1 MVILQR
7 WQDQAFGLL
16 EKRIWKVYKMAQ
28 KNDNKNL
35 DTFLWVG
42 VSARG
47 KKMEGE
53 FSGSSIA
60 LVKAQLRKQGITPSK
75 VKRKPKPLFGIKSV
89 QKVTPKDIALITR
102 QIATMLMAGVP
113 LIQSIEMI
121 GSGAQNKSVAKL
133 MESIGDDVKAGM
145 PLSQSLRKH
154 PRYFDDLYCDLVASG
169 EQSGALDK
177 IFDRVALYKE
187 KAEALKSKI
196 KKAMFYPIAVL
207 VVALIV
213 TSILLIFVVP
223 QFQDIFNGFGAEL
236 PAFTLMVIG
245 ISEFMQEY
253 WWMMLIAIIVVGYAY
268 KEALLKSKKLRDA
281 NDRAILK
288 LPVIGMILNKAAV
301 ARYARTL
308 STTFAAG
315 VPLVDALDSA
325 AGASGNAVYRYAILE
340 IKAEVSSGNLM
351 NWAMKNSNIFPD
363 MVVQMVAIGE
373 ESGSLDGMLAKVA
386 TIYEQEV
393 DDAVDGL
400 SSLLEPLIMAV
411 LGVLVGGLIVAM
423 YLPIFQLGSVV

>member
-1 MVILQR
+1 MATSPTI
-7 WQDQAFGLL
+7 F
-16 EKRIWKVYKMAQ
+16 VYNGSNRRGQVVKGEISAMSIVEA
-28 KNDNKNL
+28 KN
-35 DTFLWVG
+35 
-42 VSARG
+42 
-47 KKMEGE
+47 
-53 FSGSSIA
+53 
-60 LVKAQLRKQGITPSK
+60 QLRRQGISALR
-75 VKRKPKPLFGIKSV
+75 VKKLAKPLFGGSEKIKPV
-89 QKVTPKDIALITR
+89 DIALLSR
-102 QIATMLMAGVP
+102 QIATMLSAGVT
-113 LIQSIEMI
+113 LIQTIEMI
-121 GSGAQNKSVAKL
+121 ASGHANKTMRTLLCEIGASV
-133 MESIGDDVKAGM
+133 SAGN
-145 PLSQSLRKH
+145 PLSATLRKY
-154 PRYFDDLYCDLVASG
+154 PDYFDDLYCDLVETG
-169 EQSGALDK
+169 EQSGALET
-177 IFDRVALYKE
+177 IYDRIAIYKE
-187 KAEALKSKI
+187 KSEALKSKI
-196 KKAMFYPIAVL
+196 KKAMFYPIAVM

-223 QFQDIFNGFGAEL
+223 QFQDIFAGFGAEL
-236 PAFTLMVIG
+236 PAFTLFVIA
-245 ISEFMQEY
+245 ISEFMQAN
-253 WWMMLIAIIVVGYAY
+253 WWIALIAVVAFGYIF
-268 KEALLKSKKLRDA
+268 KEASLRSLALRDA
-281 NDRAILK
+281 TDRAILK

-340 IKAEVSSGNLM
+340 IKAEVSSGNQM
-351 NWAMKNSNIFPD
+351 NWAMRNSKIFPD

-423 YLPIFQLGSVV
+423 YLPIFQLGSVI

>member
-1 MVILQR
+1 
-7 WQDQAFGLL
+7 
-16 EKRIWKVYKMAQ
+16 MAKQ
-28 KNDNKNL
+28 PENKSL
-35 DTFLWVG
+35 DTFQWVG

-47 KKMEGE
+47 KKLEGE
-53 FSGSSIA
+53 LSGQSIA
-60 LVKAQLRKQGITPSK
+60 LVKAQLRKQGIIPSK
-75 VKRKPKPLFGIKSV
+75 VKRKAKPLFGARV
-89 QKVTPKDIALITR
+89 QKITAKDIALITR

-121 GSGAQNKSVAKL
+121 GSGAKNKSVAKL
-133 MESIGDDVKAGM
+133 MEGIGDDVKAGI
-145 PLSQSLRKH
+145 PLSQALRKH
-154 PRYFDDLYCDLVASG
+154 PRHFDDLYCDLVASG

-223 QFQDIFNGFGAEL
+223 QFQEIFNGFGAEL

-253 WWMMLIAIIVVGYAY
+253 WWMMLIAIAAAGFAY

-288 LPVIGMILNKAAV
+288 LPVSGMILNKAAV

-351 NWAMKNSNIFPD
+351 NWAMRNTKIFPD

-423 YLPIFQLGSVV
+423 YLPIFQLGSVI

>member
-1 MVILQR
+1 
-7 WQDQAFGLL
+7 
-16 EKRIWKVYKMAQ
+16 MAQ

>member
-1 MVILQR
+1 MAKKQ
-7 WQDQAFGLL
+7 QDKG
-16 EKRIWKVYKMAQ
+16 
-28 KNDNKNL
+28 L
-35 DTFLWVG
+35 DTFQWVG

-47 KKMEGE
+47 KRLEGE
-53 FSGSSIA
+53 LTASSIA

-75 VKRKPKPLFGIKSV
+75 VKRKPKPLFGIENK
-89 QKVTPKDIALITR
+89 QKITPKDIALVTR

-121 GSGAQNKSVAKL
+121 GSGSTNKSIGKL
-133 MESIGDDVKAGM
+133 MKTIGDEVKAGQ
-145 PLSQSLRKH
+145 PLSASLRKH

-177 IFDRVALYKE
+177 IFDRVAIYKE
-187 KAEALKSKI
+187 KSEALKSKI
-196 KKAMFYPIAVL
+196 KKAMFYPISVL
-207 VVALIV
+207 VIAGIV

-223 QFQDIFNGFGAEL
+223 QFQDIFAGFGAEL
-236 PAFTLMVIG
+236 PPFTLFVIG
-245 ISEFMQEY
+245 ISDFMQAY
-253 WWMMLIAIIVVGYAY
+253 WWIILIAMFVFGYAF
-268 KEALLKSKKLRDA
+268 KEAKLRSLKLRDA
-281 NDRAILK
+281 TDRAILK

-325 AGASGNAVYRYAILE
+325 AGASGNAVYRYAILD
-340 IKAEVSSGNLM
+340 IKAEVSSGNQM
-351 NWAMKNSNIFPD
+351 NWAMRNSKIFPD
-363 MVVQMVAIGE
+363 MVIQMVAIGE

-411 LGVLVGGLIVAM
+411 LGVLVGGLIIAM
-423 YLPIFQLGSVV
+423 YLPIFQLGSVI

>member
-1 MVILQR
+1 MVKQP
-7 WQDQAFGLL
+7 
-16 EKRIWKVYKMAQ
+16 
-28 KNDNKNL
+28 NKNL
-35 DTFLWVG
+35 DTFQWIG
-42 VSARG
+42 VSTRG
-47 KKMEGE
+47 KRLEGE
-53 FSGSSIA
+53 MTGSSIA

-75 VKRKPKPLFGIKSV
+75 VKRKAKPLFGLAST
-89 QKVTPKDIALITR
+89 QKITPKDIALVTR
-102 QIATMLMAGVP
+102 QIATMLTAGVP

-121 GSGAQNKSVAKL
+121 GSGSSNKSVSKL
-133 MESIGDDVKAGM
+133 MDNIAGEVKAGQ
-145 PLSQSLRKH
+145 PLSQALRRH

-177 IFDRVALYKE
+177 IFDRVAIYKE
-187 KAEALKSKI
+187 KSEALKSKI

-207 VVALIV
+207 VIALIV

-223 QFQDIFNGFGAEL
+223 QFQDIFAGFGAEL
-236 PAFTLMVIG
+236 PAFTLFVIG

-253 WWMMLIAIIVVGYAY
+253 WWIILIIMFAFGWAF
-268 KEALLKSKKLRDA
+268 KEAHLKSLKLRDA
-281 NDRAILK
+281 TDRAILK

-325 AGASGNAVYRYAILE
+325 AGASGNAVYRYAILD
-340 IKAEVSSGNLM
+340 IKAEVSSGNQM
-351 NWAMKNSNIFPD
+351 NWAMRNSKIFPD
-363 MVVQMVAIGE
+363 MVIQMVAIGE
-373 ESGSLDGMLAKVA
+373 ESGSLDSMLAKVA

-400 SSLLEPLIMAV
+400 SSLLEPMIMAV
-411 LGVLVGGLIVAM
+411 LGVLVGGLIIAM
-423 YLPIFQLGSVV
+423 YLPIFQLGSVI

>member
-1 MVILQR
+1 
-7 WQDQAFGLL
+7 
-16 EKRIWKVYKMAQ
+16 MAKETDKKGQ
-28 KNDNKNL
+28 
-35 DTFLWVG
+35 DTFEWVG

-47 KKMEGE
+47 KRLEGE
-53 FSGSSIA
+53 MNGMSIA

-75 VKRKPKPLFGIKSV
+75 VKRKAKPLFGARM
-89 QKVTPKDIALITR
+89 QKITAKDIALVTR

-121 GSGAQNKSVAKL
+121 GTGATNKSVGKL
-133 MESIGDDVKAGM
+133 MATIGDEVKAGGT
-145 PLSQSLRKH
+145 LSNALRKH

-187 KAEALKSKI
+187 KSEALKSKI

-223 QFQDIFNGFGAEL
+223 QFQDIFAGFGAEL
-236 PAFTLMVIG
+236 PAFTLMVIA

-253 WWMMLIAIIVVGYAY
+253 WWIILIALFGFGYAY

-281 NDRAILK
+281 TDRAILK
-288 LPVIGMILNKAAV
+288 MPVIGMILNKAAV

-315 VPLVDALDSA
+315 VPLVDALDS
-325 AGASGNAVYRYAILE
+325 
-340 IKAEVSSGNLM
+340 
-351 NWAMKNSNIFPD
+351 
-363 MVVQMVAIGE
+363 
-373 ESGSLDGMLAKVA
+373 
-386 TIYEQEV
+386 
-393 DDAVDGL
+393 GL
-400 SSLLEPLIMAV
+400 CVIQKYS
-411 LGVLVGGLIVAM
+411 
-423 YLPIFQLGSVV
+423 PIW

>member
-1 MVILQR
+1 MAKQ
-7 WQDQAFGLL
+7 Q
-16 EKRIWKVYKMAQ
+16 EKKGQ
-28 KNDNKNL
+28 
-35 DTFLWVG
+35 DTFVWVG

-47 KKMEGE
+47 KKLEGE
-53 FSGSSIA
+53 LTGNSIA

-75 VKRKPKPLFGIKSV
+75 VKRKPKPLFGTRL
-89 QKVTPKDIALITR
+89 QKITPKDIAMVTR

-121 GSGAQNKSVAKL
+121 GTGATNKSLGKL
-133 MESIGDDVKAGM
+133 METIADEVKAGQ
-145 PLSQSLRKH
+145 PLSTALRKH

-187 KAEALKSKI
+187 KSEALKSKI

-207 VVALIV
+207 VIALIV

-223 QFQDIFNGFGAEL
+223 QFQDIFAGFGAEL
-236 PAFTLMVIG
+236 PAFTLLVIA

-253 WWMMLIAIIVVGYAY
+253 WWVIALIIAAFGYGY
-268 KEALLKSKKLRDA
+268 KEALLKSQKLRDA
-281 NDRAILK
+281 TDRLILK

-325 AGASGNAVYRYAILE
+325 AGASGNAVYRYAILD
-340 IKAEVSSGNLM
+340 IKLEVSSGNQM
-351 NWAMKNSNIFPD
+351 NWAMRNSKIFPD
-363 MVVQMVAIGE
+363 MVIQMVAIGE

-411 LGVLVGGLIVAM
+411 LGVLVGGLIIAM
-423 YLPIFQLGSVV
+423 YLPIFQLGSVI

>member
-1 MVILQR
+1 
-7 WQDQAFGLL
+7 
-16 EKRIWKVYKMAQ
+16 MA
-28 KNDNKNL
+28 KAKESNSL
-35 DTFLWVG
+35 DTFMWSG
-42 VSARG
+42 VSSRG

-53 FSGSSIA
+53 LTGSSVA
-60 LVKAQLRKQGITPSK
+60 LIKAQLRKQGITPHK
-75 VKRKPKPLFGIKSV
+75 VKRKPKPLFGIQSI
-89 QKVTPKDIALITR
+89 QKITPKDIALITR
-102 QIATMLMAGVP
+102 QIATMLLAGVP

-121 GSGAQNKSVAKL
+121 GSGVKNKSVAKL
-133 MESIGDDVKAGM
+133 MENIGDDVKAGM

-169 EQSGALDK
+169 EQSGSLDK

-236 PAFTLMVIG
+236 PAFTLFVIR
-245 ISEFMQEY
+245 ISDFMQEY
-253 WWMMLIAIIVVGYAY
+253 WWMMLIAVVATGYAY

-351 NWAMKNSNIFPD
+351 NWAMKNSKIFPD

-423 YLPIFQLGSVV
+423 YLPIFQLGSVI

>member
-1 MVILQR
+1 MSKQSS
-7 WQDQAFGLL
+7 
-16 EKRIWKVYKMAQ
+16 
-28 KNDNKNL
+28 NKEL
-35 DTFLWVG
+35 DTFQWVG
-42 VSARG
+42 VNSRG
-47 KKMEGE
+47 KKLEGE
-53 FSGSSIA
+53 LSSASIA

-75 VKRKPKPLFGIKSV
+75 VKRKAKPLFGIKHV
-89 QKVTPKDIALITR
+89 QKITAKDIALITR

-121 GSGAQNKSVAKL
+121 GSGAKNKSVARL
-133 MESIGDDVKAGM
+133 MEEIGDEVKAGV
-145 PLSQSLRKH
+145 PLSQALRKH

-223 QFQDIFNGFGAEL
+223 QFQEIFNGFGAEL

-253 WWMMLIAIIVVGYAY
+253 WWIMLIAVIAFGYAY

-351 NWAMKNSNIFPD
+351 NWAMRNSKIFPD
-363 MVVQMVAIGE
+363 MVIQMVAIGE

-411 LGVLVGGLIVAM
+411 LGVLVGGLIIAM

>member
-1 MVILQR
+1 MAKRQ
-7 WQDQAFGLL
+7 
-16 EKRIWKVYKMAQ
+16 EKKGQ
-28 KNDNKNL
+28 
-35 DTFLWVG
+35 DTFVWVG

-47 KKMEGE
+47 KKLEGE
-53 FSGSSIA
+53 LIGNSIA

-75 VKRKPKPLFGIKSV
+75 VKRKPKPLFGTRL
-89 QKVTPKDIALITR
+89 QKITPKDIAMVTR

-121 GSGAQNKSVAKL
+121 GTGATNKSLGKL
-133 MESIGDDVKAGM
+133 METIADEVKAGQ
-145 PLSQSLRKH
+145 PLSSALKKH

-187 KAEALKSKI
+187 KSEALKSKI

-236 PAFTLMVIG
+236 PAFTLFVIG

-253 WWMMLIAIIVVGYAY
+253 WWVIALIIAAFGYGY
-268 KEALLKSKKLRDA
+268 KEALLKSQKLRDA
-281 NDRAILK
+281 TDRLILK

-325 AGASGNAVYRYAILE
+325 AGASGNAVYRYAILD
-340 IKAEVSSGNLM
+340 IKLEVSSGNQM
-351 NWAMKNSNIFPD
+351 NWAMRNSKIFPD
-363 MVVQMVAIGE
+363 MVIQMVAIGE

-411 LGVLVGGLIVAM
+411 LGVLVGGLIIAM
-423 YLPIFQLGSVV
+423 YLPIFQLGAVV

>member
-1 MVILQR
+1 
-7 WQDQAFGLL
+7 
-16 EKRIWKVYKMAQ
+16 MA
-28 KNDNKNL
+28 KKDNTGL
-35 DTFLWVG
+35 DTFQWIG

-47 KKMEGE
+47 KRLEGE
-53 FSGSSIA
+53 MAGASIA

-75 VKRKPKPLFGIKSV
+75 VKRKAKPLFGVRMQAI
-89 QKVTPKDIALITR
+89 TPKDIALVTR

-121 GSGAQNKSVAKL
+121 GSGSSNKSVSKL
-133 MESIGDDVKAGM
+133 METIADEVKAGQ
-145 PLSQSLRKH
+145 PLSQALRRH

-177 IFDRVALYKE
+177 IFDRVAIYKE
-187 KAEALKSKI
+187 KSEALKSKI

-207 VVALIV
+207 VIALIV

-223 QFQDIFNGFGAEL
+223 QFQDIFAGFGAEL
-236 PAFTLMVIG
+236 PAFTLFVIA

-253 WWMMLIAIIVVGYAY
+253 WWMMLIVIVAFGWAF
-268 KEALLKSKKLRDA
+268 KEAHLKSLKLRDA
-281 NDRAILK
+281 TDRAILK
-288 LPVIGMILNKAAV
+288 LPVIGIILNKAAV

-325 AGASGNAVYRYAILE
+325 AGASGNAVYRYAILD
-340 IKAEVSSGNLM
+340 IKAEVSSGNQM
-351 NWAMKNSNIFPD
+351 NWAMRNSKIFPD
-363 MVVQMVAIGE
+363 MVIQMVAIGE
-373 ESGSLDGMLAKVA
+373 ESGSLDGMLGKVA

-400 SSLLEPLIMAV
+400 SSLLEPMIMAV
-411 LGVLVGGLIVAM
+411 LGVLVGGLIIAM
-423 YLPIFQLGSVV
+423 YLPIFQLGAVV

>member
-1 MVILQR
+1 M
-7 WQDQAFGLL
+7 
-16 EKRIWKVYKMAQ
+16 
-28 KNDNKNL
+28 NKNSDQMNK

-47 KKMEGE
+47 KRLEGE
-53 FSGSSIA
+53 MSGASIA

-75 VKRKPKPLFGIKSV
+75 VKRKAKPLFGIQNM
-89 QKVTPKDIALITR
+89 QKITPKDIALVTR

-121 GSGAQNKSVAKL
+121 GTGATNKSVGKL
-133 MESIGDDVKAGM
+133 METIGDEVKAGGT
-145 PLSQSLRKH
+145 LSEALRKH

-187 KAEALKSKI
+187 KSEALKSKI

-253 WWMMLIAIIVVGYAY
+253 WWMMLIALVGFGWAY

-325 AGASGNAVYRYAILE
+325 AGASGNAVYRYAILD
-340 IKAEVSSGNLM
+340 IKAEVSSGNQM
-351 NWAMKNSNIFPD
+351 NWAMRNSKIFPD
-363 MVVQMVAIGE
+363 MVIQMVAIGE

-386 TIYEQEV
+386 NIYEQEV

-411 LGVLVGGLIVAM
+411 LGVLVGGLIIAM
-423 YLPIFQLGSVV
+423 YLPIFQLGSVI

>member
-1 MVILQR
+1 MS
-7 WQDQAFGLL
+7 
-16 EKRIWKVYKMAQ
+16 
-28 KNDNKNL
+28 NKKDTGNNSL

-42 VSARG
+42 VNARG
-47 KKMEGE
+47 KKLEGE
-53 FSGSSIA
+53 LSGQSIA

-75 VKRKPKPLFGIKSV
+75 VKRKAKPLFGIKSV
-89 QKVTPKDIALITR
+89 QKITPKDIALITR

-121 GSGAQNKSVAKL
+121 SSGAKNKSVAKL
-133 MESIGDDVKAGM
+133 MENIGDDVKSGV
-145 PLSQSLRKH
+145 PLSQALRKH

-207 VVALIV
+207 VVAVIV

-236 PAFTLMVIG
+236 PGFTLMVIG

-253 WWMMLIAIIVVGYAY
+253 WWIILIVIIAAGFAY

-351 NWAMKNSNIFPD
+351 NWAMRNSKIFPD
-363 MVVQMVAIGE
+363 MVIQMVAIGE

-423 YLPIFQLGSVV
+423 YLPIFQLGSVI

>member
-1 MVILQR
+1 M
-7 WQDQAFGLL
+7 
-16 EKRIWKVYKMAQ
+16 
-28 KNDNKNL
+28 KNKDNKNL

-47 KKMEGE
+47 KRLEGE
-53 FSGSSIA
+53 LTGSSIA
-60 LVKAQLRKQGITPSK
+60 IVKAQLRKQGITPSK
-75 VKRKPKPLFGIKSV
+75 VKRKPKPLFGIQSV
-89 QKVTPKDIALITR
+89 QKVTPKDIALVTR
-102 QIATMLMAGVP
+102 QIATMLIAGVP
-113 LIQSIEMI
+113 LIQAIEMI
-121 GSGAQNKSVAKL
+121 STGSTNKSVAKL
-133 MESIGDDVKAGM
+133 MEAIADEVKAGQ
-145 PLSQSLRKH
+145 PLSTALRKH

-169 EQSGALDK
+169 EQSGALDR
-177 IFDRVALYKE
+177 IFDRVAIYKE
-187 KAEALKSKI
+187 KSEALKSKI

-207 VVALIV
+207 VIALIV

-236 PAFTLMVIG
+236 PAFTLFVIG

-253 WWMMLIAIIVVGYAY
+253 WWMMLIAIIGAGWLF
-268 KEALLKSKKLRDA
+268 KEAKLRSLKLRDA
-281 NDRAILK
+281 TDRAILK

-325 AGASGNAVYRYAILE
+325 AGASGNAVYRYAILD
-340 IKAEVSSGNLM
+340 IKVEVSSGNQM
-351 NWAMKNSNIFPD
+351 NWAMRNSKIFPD
-363 MVVQMVAIGE
+363 MVIQMVAIGE

-411 LGVLVGGLIVAM
+411 LGVLVGGLIIAM
-423 YLPIFQLGSVV
+423 YLPIFQLGSVI

>member
-1 MVILQR
+1 
-7 WQDQAFGLL
+7 
-16 EKRIWKVYKMAQ
+16 MAQ

-53 FSGSSIA
+53 LSGSSIA

-121 GSGAQNKSVAKL
+121 GSGAQNKSVSKL

>member
-1 MVILQR
+1 
-7 WQDQAFGLL
+7 
-16 EKRIWKVYKMAQ
+16 MAKKQ
-28 KNDNKNL
+28 EDKGHDI
-35 DTFLWVG
+35 FQWIG

-47 KKMEGE
+47 KKLEGE
-53 FSGSSIA
+53 MSGASIA

-75 VKRKPKPLFGIKSV
+75 VKRKAKPLFGV
-89 QKVTPKDIALITR
+89 RMQKITPKDIALVTR
-102 QIATMLMAGVP
+102 QIATMLTAGVP

-121 GSGAQNKSVAKL
+121 GTGSTNKSVSKL
-133 MESIGDDVKAGM
+133 MATIGDEVKAGGT
-145 PLSQSLRKH
+145 LSNALRKH

-169 EQSGALDK
+169 EQSGSLDK

-187 KAEALKSKI
+187 KSEALKSKI

-223 QFQDIFNGFGAEL
+223 QFQDIFAGFGAEL

-253 WWMMLIAIIVVGYAY
+253 WWMMLIAIVGFGWLY
-268 KEALLKSKKLRDA
+268 KEALLKNKKLRDT

-325 AGASGNAVYRYAILE
+325 AGASGNAVYRYAILD
-340 IKAEVSSGNLM
+340 IKAEVSSGNQM
-351 NWAMKNSNIFPD
+351 NWAMRNSKIFPD

-373 ESGSLDGMLAKVA
+373 ESGSLDSMLAKVA
-386 TIYEQEV
+386 AIYEQEV

-411 LGVLVGGLIVAM
+411 LGVLVGGLIIAM
-423 YLPIFQLGSVV
+423 YLPIFQLGSVI

>member
-1 MVILQR
+1 MSKQTDN
-7 WQDQAFGLL
+7 QDLDSF
-16 EKRIWKVYKMAQ
+16 IW
-28 KNDNKNL
+28 
-35 DTFLWVG
+35 TG
-42 VSARG
+42 VNSRG
-47 KKMEGE
+47 KKLEGE
-53 FSGSSIA
+53 LSGSSIP
-60 LVKAQLRKQGITPSK
+60 LVKAQLRKQGITPYK
-75 VKRKPKPLFGIKSV
+75 VKRKPKPLFGIKTV
-89 QKVTPKDIALITR
+89 QKITPKDIALITR

-121 GSGAQNKSVAKL
+121 GSGAKNKSVAKL
-133 MESIGDDVKAGM
+133 MESIGDEVKAGV

-207 VVALIV
+207 VVAVIV

-223 QFQDIFNGFGAEL
+223 QFKDIFSSFGAEL
-236 PAFTLMVIG
+236 PGFTLMVIG

-253 WWMMLIAIIVVGYAY
+253 WWMMLIAIITAGYAY

-351 NWAMKNSNIFPD
+351 NWAMRNTKIFPD

>member
-1 MVILQR
+1 MAKKQE
-7 WQDQAFGLL
+7 
-16 EKRIWKVYKMAQ
+16 EKG
-28 KNDNKNL
+28 L
-35 DTFLWVG
+35 DTFQWIG
-42 VSARG
+42 VSTRG
-47 KKMEGE
+47 KRLEGE
-53 FSGSSIA
+53 LTGSSVA

-75 VKRKPKPLFGIKSV
+75 VKRKAKPLFGIASK
-89 QKVTPKDIALITR
+89 QKITPKDIALVTR

-121 GSGAQNKSVAKL
+121 GSGSSNKSVSKL
-133 MESIGDDVKAGM
+133 METIADEVKAGQ
-145 PLSQSLRKH
+145 PLSQALRRH

-177 IFDRVALYKE
+177 IFDRVAIYKE
-187 KAEALKSKI
+187 KSEALKSKI
-196 KKAMFYPIAVL
+196 KKAMFYPISVL
-207 VVALIV
+207 VIAGIV

-223 QFQDIFNGFGAEL
+223 QFQDIFAGFGAEL
-236 PAFTLMVIG
+236 PAFTLFVID
-245 ISEFMQEY
+245 ISNFMQAY
-253 WWMMLIAIIVVGYAY
+253 WWVILIALVAFGWAF
-268 KEALLKSKKLRDA
+268 KEAKLKSLKLRDA
-281 NDRAILK
+281 TDRAVLK

-325 AGASGNAVYRYAILE
+325 AGASGNAVYRYAILD
-340 IKAEVSSGNLM
+340 IKAEVSSGNQM
-351 NWAMKNSNIFPD
+351 NWAMRNSKIFPD
-363 MVVQMVAIGE
+363 MVIQMVAIGE
-373 ESGSLDGMLAKVA
+373 ESGSLDGMLGKVA

-400 SSLLEPLIMAV
+400 SSLLEPMIMAV

-423 YLPIFQLGSVV
+423 YLPIFQLGSVI

>member
-1 MVILQR
+1 MNKPQTQKS
-7 WQDQAFGLL
+7 QDIFQW
-16 EKRIWKVYKMAQ
+16 I
-28 KNDNKNL
+28 
-35 DTFLWVG
+35 G

-47 KKMEGE
+47 KRLEGE
-53 FSGSSIA
+53 LTGSSIA

-75 VKRKPKPLFGIKSV
+75 VKRKAKPLFGIANK
-89 QKVTPKDIALITR
+89 QKITPKDIALVTR

-113 LIQSIEMI
+113 LIQAIDMI
-121 GSGAQNKSVAKL
+121 GSGSTNKSVAKL
-133 MESIGDDVKAGM
+133 METIGDEVKAGQ
-145 PLSQSLRKH
+145 PLSKSLRQH

-187 KAEALKSKI
+187 KSEALKSKI

-223 QFQDIFNGFGAEL
+223 QFQSIFDGFGAQL
-236 PAFTLMVIG
+236 PAFTLFVIG
-245 ISEFMQEY
+245 ISNFMQEY
-253 WWMMLIAIIVVGYAY
+253 WWMMLITVVAFGWAF
-268 KEALLKSKKLRDA
+268 KEAHLKSLKLRDA
-281 NDRAILK
+281 TDRAILK

-325 AGASGNAVYRYAILE
+325 AGASGNAVYRYAILD
-340 IKAEVSSGNLM
+340 IKAEVSSGNQM
-351 NWAMKNSNIFPD
+351 NWAMRNVKIFPD

-423 YLPIFQLGSVV
+423 YLPIFQLGAVV

>member
-1 MVILQR
+1 
-7 WQDQAFGLL
+7 
-16 EKRIWKVYKMAQ
+16 MAKQ
-28 KNDNKNL
+28 PDKKGF
-35 DTFLWVG
+35 DTFEWVG

-47 KKMEGE
+47 KRLEGE
-53 FSGSSIA
+53 MTGASIA

-75 VKRKPKPLFGIKSV
+75 VKRKAKPLFGIQNI
-89 QKVTPKDIALITR
+89 QKITPKDIALVTR

-121 GSGAQNKSVAKL
+121 GTGSTNKSVTKL
-133 MESIGDDVKAGM
+133 METIGDEVKAGGT
-145 PLSQSLRKH
+145 LSNALRKH

-187 KAEALKSKI
+187 KSEALKSKI

-223 QFQDIFNGFGAEL
+223 QFQDIFAGFGAEL
-236 PAFTLMVIG
+236 PVFTLMVIG

-253 WWMMLIAIIVVGYAY
+253 WWIMLIAVVGFGWAY

-281 NDRAILK
+281 NDHAILK

-325 AGASGNAVYRYAILE
+325 AGASGNAVYRYAILD
-340 IKAEVSSGNLM
+340 IKAEVSSGNQM
-351 NWAMKNSNIFPD
+351 NWAMRNSKIFPD
-363 MVVQMVAIGE
+363 MVIQMVAIGE

-411 LGVLVGGLIVAM
+411 LGVLVGGLIIAM
-423 YLPIFQLGSVV
+423 YLPIFQLGSVI

>member
-1 MVILQR
+1 MSTKQ
-7 WQDQAFGLL
+7 
-16 EKRIWKVYKMAQ
+16 EKKS
-28 KNDNKNL
+28 L
-35 DTFLWVG
+35 DTFQWIG
-42 VSARG
+42 VSTRG
-47 KKMEGE
+47 KRLEGE
-53 FSGSSIA
+53 LTGSSIA

-75 VKRKPKPLFGIKSV
+75 VKRKAKPLFGIAST
-89 QKVTPKDIALITR
+89 QKITPKDIALVTR

-121 GSGAQNKSVAKL
+121 GTGSSNKSVSKL
-133 MESIGDDVKAGM
+133 METIADEVKAGQ
-145 PLSQSLRKH
+145 PLSQALRRH

-177 IFDRVALYKE
+177 IFDRVAIYKE
-187 KAEALKSKI
+187 KSEALKSKI

-207 VVALIV
+207 VIALIV

-223 QFQDIFNGFGAEL
+223 QFQDIFAGFGAEL
-236 PAFTLMVIG
+236 PAFTLFVIA

-253 WWMMLIAIIVVGYAY
+253 WWMMLIVIVAFGWAF
-268 KEALLKSKKLRDA
+268 KEAKLKSLKLRDA
-281 NDRAILK
+281 TDRAVLK

-325 AGASGNAVYRYAILE
+325 AGASGNAVYRYAILD
-340 IKAEVSSGNLM
+340 IKAEVSSGNQM
-351 NWAMKNSNIFPD
+351 NWAMRNSKIFPD
-363 MVVQMVAIGE
+363 MVIQMVAIGE
-373 ESGSLDGMLAKVA
+373 ESGSLDGMLGKVA

-400 SSLLEPLIMAV
+400 SSLLEPMIMAV

-423 YLPIFQLGSVV
+423 YLPIFQLGSVI